1 MTVFT
6 VCMRALRLV
15 ALGLAL
21 PWGGAAAQEFPSRA
35 LRLVVPW
42 PAGGGPD
49 IAGRIVADQLGARLG
64 RPVVVDNRAGATGR
78 IGTES
83 VARSDADGY
92 TLVLANVSTHVLP
105 VGGLKLA
112 YDPVRDFA
120 PVGLIGGTPGLLVV
134 HLGVPARTLAEL
146 IALAKASPGKLTV
159 ASPGTGSG
167 FHITAEM
174 FKSAAGIDL
183 LHVPFKG
190 AAPALTEVLGARVDM
205 VFDQQGALAQV
216 AAGKL
221 RAIATTGP
229 RRWSA
234 APEVPTMDEAGLKG
248 FEALSWFGLFVPAAT
263 PAPVVARLAR
273 DLQGVLGSPE
283 GRKALL
289 DRGIEPMPGAPEDLR
304 RRQTGD
310 IERWGRAI
318 RDAKIVIE

>member
-1 MTVFT
+1 MHHTFIRMIGSLLLCT
-6 VCMRALRLV
+6 
-15 ALGLAL
+15 LASL
-21 PWGGAAAQEFPSRA
+21 ATAQEFPSRP
-35 LRLVVPW
+35 LRLIVPW

-49 IAGRIVADQLGARLG
+49 IAARIIAEHLGARLG
-64 RPVVVDNRAGATGR
+64 RVVVADNRAGATGR
-78 IGTES
+78 IGTEAA
-83 VARSDADGY
+83 ARSDADGY
-92 TLVLANVSTHVLP
+92 TLALANVSTHVLP
-105 VGGLKLA
+105 VAGGLKLA

-134 HLGVPARTLAEL
+134 HPSVPAQNLKDL
-146 IALAKASPGKLTV
+146 IALAKASPGKLTF

-174 FKSAAGIDL
+174 FKGAAGIDI

-190 AAPALTEVLGARVDM
+190 AAPALTEVLGGRVDM

-229 RRWSA
+229 KRWSA
-234 APEVPTMDEAGLKG
+234 APEVPTLDEAGLKG
-248 FEALSWFGLFVPAAT
+248 FEALSWFGIFVPAAT
-263 PAPVVARLAR
+263 PQPIIARLSRELGAA
-273 DLQGVLGSPE
+273 LGSPE

-289 DRGIEPMPGAPEDLR
+289 DRGIEPMPGTPDDLR
-304 RRQTGD
+304 ARQRGD

-318 RDAKIVIE
+318 REAKIAIE

>member
-1 MTVFT
+1 MIRF
-6 VCMRALRLV
+6 RPFRHAALVGALLACLV
-15 ALGLAL
+15 S
-21 PWGGAAAQEFPSRA
+21 AAVAQEFPSRP

-49 IAGRIVADQLGARLG
+49 IAARIVAEHLGQRLG

-78 IGTES
+78 IGTEA
-83 VARSDADGY
+83 VAKGEADGY
-92 TLVLANVSTHVLP
+92 TLALANVSTHVLP
-105 VGGLKLA
+105 VAGGLKLA

-134 HLGVPARTLAEL
+134 HPGVAAKNLAEL
-146 IALAKASPGKLTV
+146 IALAKASPGKLSF

-174 FKSAAGIDL
+174 FRGAAGIDL

-190 AAPALTEVLGARVDM
+190 AAPALTEVLGGRVDM

-229 RRWSA
+229 KRWSA
-234 APEVPTMDEAGLKG
+234 APDVPTLDEAGLKG
-248 FEALSWFGLFVPAAT
+248 FEALSWFGIFVPAAT
-263 PAPVVARLAR
+263 PAPVVARLSR
-273 DLQGVLGSPE
+273 DLQGVLGSAE

-289 DRGIEPMPGAPEDLR
+289 DRGVEPMPGPPEDLR
-304 RRQTGD
+304 RRQSGD

-318 RDAKIVIE
+318 REAKIVIE